1 MSARSRAAAA
11 AAMAAFAIH
20 AGAKEL
26 VDQCVGGKWDEL
38 LAQSGIVHSRKFP
51 ELGLSE
57 KLAFECPSFVNQV
70 LSAESLDAPAKRR
83 IFSEAASW
91 PHEKVQVF
99 YLKLRLE
106 NQKRQDEFWGKRP
119 SGANPETAGKAR

>member
-1 MSARSRAAAA
+1 MNARSRAGAG
-11 AAMAAFAIH
+11 AAFAVFALQ
-20 AGAKEL
+20 AGAKDL
-26 VDQCVGGKWDEL
+26 ADQCVGGKWDEL

-70 LSAESLDAPAKRR
+70 LFAESLDAAAKRKV
-83 IFSEAASW
+83 FAEAASW
-91 PHEKVQVF
+91 PHERVQLL

-119 SGANPETAGKAR
+119 AAEESR

>member
-11 AAMAAFAIH
+11 AMLSVIAIQ
-20 AGAKEL
+20 AGAKDL

-38 LAQSGIVHSRKFP
+38 LAQSGIVHSKKFP

-70 LSAESLDAPAKRR
+70 LFAESLDIGAKRKV
-83 IFSEAASW
+83 FVEAESW
-91 PHEKVQVF
+91 PHEKLQVF

-106 NQKRQDEFWGKRP
+106 NQKRQDAFWTKRP
-119 SGANPETAGKAR
+119 SGDAR

>member
-1 MSARSRAAAA
+1 MSANSARRF
-11 AAMAAFAIH
+11 AFA
-20 AGAKEL
+20 ALSAFVLNASAKDL

-57 KLAFECPSFVNQV
+57 KLAFECPSLVDQV
-70 LSAESLDAPAKRR
+70 LSADSLNVAAKRKAFEE
-83 IFSEAASW
+83 IGSW
-91 PHEKVQVF
+91 PHDKIQVF

-106 NQKRQDEFWGKRP
+106 SQ
-119 SGANPETAGKAR
+119 KAR